1 MFYNGMCHCPAG
13 FSGPHCNVVVP
24 SCCKEVSR
32 QHHYSARTGGDIKL
46 GSIQSI
52 IDAIKNQ
59 KMHKIRVMGAGHDTI
74 YSIVAVGIEN
84 YRNVWAQTYDHI
96 SVDFNDRRN
105 QTIMHFT
112 KQISNERI
120 SSLGG
125 ELNSS
130 TEIRTTSNAE
140 IEWSSSS
147 ADEPV
152 PVLTVNSSGVVTNGS
167 VSGCR
172 DALENGSDLR
182 IVYGVYSVN
191 TQYVNFE
198 NSIINVK
205 IVPSVGQYHLRLLIP
220 SYWFIQFVRSNAKK
234 SVIRWNRI
242 SHTYKYGLKNTM
254 MGSTWYIDSGWNVA
268 YSHDP
273 FGRRINGS
281 KSYLEGAVR
290 NGNPI
295 KARVGD
301 TISMLHDVRLSNGEV
316 SGVTVDILNLTLW
329 HVNQVQMIRSRVSS
343 TGTVSSCTFT
353 MESDLNMY
361 GFSGQ
366 EGIIWY
372 VESRIWTKIMTL
384 DPFDGITW
392 GAVDDLYLA
401 ATSWKSL
408 KVVIK
413 HLDLSY
419 QSVDVT
425 NVHLINSTFIILHTA
440 NKGAVQLVANEL
452 QCQQWAGF
460 LYSDGMFETVKWTPG
475 RRIIEE
481 RTVIQYLSA
490 DIFSEI

>member
-1 MFYNGMCHCPAG
+1 
-13 FSGPHCNVVVP
+13 
-24 SCCKEVSR
+24 
-32 QHHYSARTGGDIKL
+32 
-46 GSIQSI
+46 
-52 IDAIKNQ
+52 
-59 KMHKIRVMGAGHDTI
+59 MHKIRVMGADHDTI
-74 YSIVAVGIEN
+74 YSIMATGLDN
-84 YRNVWAQTYDHI
+84 NGNVWAQTHVHI
-96 SVDFNDRRN
+96 SVDFKDRRN
-105 QTIMHFT
+105 QTIMHFI
-112 KQISNERI
+112 KQISNARI

-130 TEIRTTSNAE
+130 TEIRTTSYAE

-147 ADEPV
+147 AAEPV
-152 PVLTVNSSGVVTNGS
+152 PVLTVNTGGVVTNGS

-182 IVYGVYSVN
+182 VAFGAFSLNTHYVY
-191 TQYVNFE
+191 FE

-205 IVPSVGQYHLRLLIP
+205 IVPAAGQYYLSFIIPLYWYNLLT
-220 SYWFIQFVRSNAKK
+220 RSNGYS
-234 SVIRWNRI
+234 SVIRWKRI
-242 SHTYKYGLKNTM
+242 SHSYAPGSKNTM

-273 FGRRINGS
+273 FGRRTNGS

-290 NGNPI
+290 NGSPI
-295 KARVGD
+295 KVRVGD

-316 SGVTVDILNLTLW
+316 SGVTVDIFNLTLW
-329 HVNQVQMIRSRVSS
+329 DANQAQMIRSRVSS
-343 TGTVSSCTFT
+343 TGAVSSCTFT

-425 NVHLINSTFIILHTA
+425 NVHLINSTFIILDTA

-452 QCQQWAGF
+452 ICQQWAGF
-460 LYSDGMFETVKWTPG
+460 LYSDGLFETVKWTPG
-475 RRIIEE
+475 RTIIEE
-481 RTVIQYLSA
+481 RKVIQYISA

>member
-1 MFYNGMCHCPAG
+1 
-13 FSGPHCNVVVP
+13 
-24 SCCKEVSR
+24 
-32 QHHYSARTGGDIKL
+32 
-46 GSIQSI
+46 
-52 IDAIKNQ
+52 
-59 KMHKIRVMGAGHDTI
+59 MHKIRVMGTGHGTI
-74 YSIVAVGIEN
+74 YSIMATGLDS
-84 YRNVWAQTYDHI
+84 YGNVFAQTYDHI

-105 QTIMHFT
+105 QTIMRFI
-112 KQISNERI
+112 KQISNVKI

-147 ADEPV
+147 AAEPV
-152 PVLTVNSSGVVTNGS
+152 PVLTVNTGGVVTSGS

-182 IVYGVYSVN
+182 IAFGAFSLN
-191 TQYVNFE
+191 TQYVYFE

-205 IVPSVGQYHLRLLIP
+205 IVPSLGQSSLNFVIP
-220 SYWFIQFVRSNAKK
+220 SYWYHLRTRSNGYS
-234 SVIRWNRI
+234 SVIRWKRI
-242 SHTYKYGLKNTM
+242 SHRYAPGSKSYM
-254 MGSTWYIDSGWNVA
+254 MGSTWYLDSGWNVA

-295 KARVGD
+295 KVRVGD
-301 TISMLHDVRLSNGEV
+301 TISMLHDVRLFNGEV
-316 SGVTVDILNLTLW
+316 SGVTVDIFNLTLW
-329 HVNQVQMIRSRVSS
+329 DANQAQIIRSRVSS

-366 EGIIWY
+366 EGIIWF
-372 VESRIWTKIMTL
+372 VESRRWTKILTL

-425 NVHLINSTFIILHTA
+425 NVHLINSTFIILDTA

-452 QCQQWAGF
+452 HCQQWAGF

-475 RRIIEE
+475 SRIIEV
-481 RTVIQYLSA
+481 RTVIQYISA
-490 DIFSEI
+490 DIFSEM